1 MDDGGKG
8 SKRRPSDEEA
18 YADNYQRIFEQKV
31 EWEDEM
37 VKEEHD
43 RSLATIRCR
52 WCSFKQQHN
61 NSVLCESCGKEVS
74 V

>member
-1 MDDGGKG
+1 M
-8 SKRRPSDEEA
+8 SD
-18 YADNYQRIFEQKV
+18 QKIFEQKI

-43 RSLATIRCR
+43 RSLATLRCR
-52 WCSFKQQHN
+52 WCSFN

>member
-1 MDDGGKG
+1 M
-8 SKRRPSDEEA
+8 SD
-18 YADNYQRIFEQKV
+18 QKIFEQKIA
-31 EWEDEM
+31 WEDEM
-37 VKEEHD
+37 VKEEHN
-43 RSLATIRCR
+43 RSLATLRCR